1 MSANIYFVIGGMY
14 MSVQSEFIGF
24 HGRIKLD
31 YDVRSELA
39 SKRDILIDKLRR
51 SGKLP
56 GFTEF
61 NQGSYGMY
69 LGVEPIDGKEY
80 DIDVGLRFNVNKAD
94 YDPMDLKDTICEVL
108 KNHTEYGAKIKK
120 PCVTVTYK
128 KDGEPSY
135 HVDLVVYVYEDKQDS
150 SSQLFLARG
159 INAESEETCWE
170 KSDPLGLIDYIND
183 AVAQGDERD
192 QFRRVVRYLKRWRN
206 RRFSSTGHSEPASIG
221 ITLIAADYFK
231 SVSNDDL
238 AALKNLVDD
247 MLALFVIKTYEDGR
261 WLYRITY
268 PMPAS
273 LDFESGTDAFNKMT
287 DIQMTDFKDKLDKLS
302 RDLADVQKEPDE
314 VEQCKKLNKIFG
326 DDFHVPEAKNVS
338 KKQSTYIPSS
348 SASGAL

>member
-1 MSANIYFVIGGMY
+1 
-14 MSVQSEFIGF
+14 MSVQNEFINF
-24 HGRIKLD
+24 HDRIKLD
-31 YDVRSELA
+31 YNVRSELA
-39 SKRDILIDKLRR
+39 SKRDILINKLRK

-61 NQGSYGMY
+61 NQGSYGMH
-69 LGVEPIDGKEY
+69 LGVEPIADKEY

-94 YDPMDLKDTICEVL
+94 YDPMDLKNTICEIL
-108 KNHTEYGAKIKK
+108 KDHTEYGAQIKK

-128 KDGEPSY
+128 KNGEPSY

-159 INAESEETCWE
+159 ISAESEETCWE

-183 AVAQGDERD
+183 AVTQGDERD
-192 QFRRVVRYLKRWRN
+192 QFRRVVRYLKRWKN
-206 RRFSSTGHSEPASIG
+206 RRFSNIGHSEPASIG
-221 ITLIAADYFK
+221 ITLIAADYFN
-231 SVSNDDL
+231 SVPNNDL
-238 AALKNLVDD
+238 SALKNLVDD
-247 MLALFVIKTYEDGR
+247 MLNLFVVKSYENGR

-273 LDFESGTDAFNKMT
+273 LNFEPETDAFIKMT
-287 DIQMTDFKDKLDKLS
+287 DVQMTDFKDKLDKLS
-302 RDLADVQKEPDE
+302 RDLAEIQLEPDE

-326 DDFHVPEAKNVS
+326 EDFRVPEAKNVS
-338 KKQSTYIPSS
+338 KMQSTYIPTS

>member
-24 HGRIKLD
+24 HERIKLD

-183 AVAQGDERD
+183 AVTQGDERD
-192 QFRRVVRYLKRWRN
+192 QFRRVVRYLKRWKN

-238 AALKNLVDD
+238 AALISFK
-247 MLALFVIKTYEDGR
+247 IKC
-261 WLYRITY
+261 
-268 PMPAS
+268 
-273 LDFESGTDAFNKMT
+273 
-287 DIQMTDFKDKLDKLS
+287 DK
-302 RDLADVQKEPDE
+302 R
-314 VEQCKKLNKIFG
+314 
-326 DDFHVPEAKNVS
+326 
-338 KKQSTYIPSS
+338 Y
-348 SASGAL
+348 